1 MKATKKGAG
10 NKKEEKVFF
19 AIPEYQRW
27 KEELDPAEKS
37 KWRIKYYKGLG
48 TNTTEEGKE
57 YFKALGKHRI
67 GFEWQGEQDGRQID
81 MAFSTDQVEQRK
93 QWLLA
98 FYEEQKQR
106 VADHNYDVPLYSED
120 LFKKDEE
127 ARMISYSDFINKVC
141 THPALHSTPTLALC
155 TNGYSRTYTCLYIFI
170 SPRRSLSCSRT
181 RITSAAF
188 RQSSMASSLVS
199 ARYEQTDT
207 KTLVCCC
214 WFFSFWSG

>member
-1 MKATKKGAG
+1 VEEFITPIVKATKKGVG

-27 KEELDPAEKS
+27 KDELSPADRA

-67 GFEWQGEQDGRQID
+67 GFEWQGQEDGRQID
-81 MAFSTDQVEQRK
+81 MAFSKDKVEQRK
-93 QWLLA
+93 QWLMA

-106 VADHNYDVPLYSED
+106 VADHHYDVPLYSED

-127 ARMISYSDFINKVC
+127 ARVISYSDFINKV
-141 THPALHSTPTLALC
+141 
-155 TNGYSRTYTCLYIFI
+155 
-170 SPRRSLSCSRT
+170 
-181 RITSAAF
+181 
-188 RQSSMASSLVS
+188 RQPI
-199 ARYEQTDT
+199 
-207 KTLVCCC
+207 
-214 WFFSFWSG
+214 

>member
-1 MKATKKGAG
+1 VKATKKGAG

-81 MAFSTDQVEQRK
+81 MAFSKDQVEQRK
-93 QWLLA
+93 QWLMA

-141 THPALHSTPTLALC
+141 TQPLHSTPTLALYKRVL
-155 TNGYSRTYTCLYIFI
+155 THLYIFI
-170 SPRRSLSCSRT
+170 HLTPQELVLFSNADNIRSIPSVIDGLKPGQRKV
-181 RITSAAF
+181 R
-188 RQSSMASSLVS
+188 
-199 ARYEQTDT
+199 TDT
-207 KTLVCCC
+207 HQDFGLLLSVLP
-214 WFFSFWSG
+214 

>member
-1 MKATKKGAG
+1 VKATRKGAG

-81 MAFSTDQVEQRK
+81 MAFSKDQVEQRK

-127 ARMISYSDFINKVC
+127 ARMISYSDFINKVR
-141 THPALHSTPTLALC
+141 THPALHSTPTPC
-155 TNGYSRTYTCLYIFI
+155 TMYKWVLTHEYMFIPLHLTPQELVLFSNADNIRSIPSVIDGLKPGQRKVRTDRHQE
-170 SPRRSLSCSRT
+170 S
-181 RITSAAF
+181 
-188 RQSSMASSLVS
+188 
-199 ARYEQTDT
+199 
-207 KTLVCCC
+207 LVCCC
-214 WFFSFWSG
+214 